1 MIVSQILIV
10 SLIMI
15 YVSWYLAYQTLHS
28 NANDVQDK
36 IDHAI
41 TRLARDAG
49 VPRSQIKQK
58 FFMKRHV
65 NITNATTLKT
75 STNLK

>member
-1 MIVSQILIV
+1 MIVSQILII

-28 NANDVQDK
+28 NTNDVQDK

-41 TRLARDAG
+41 TRLARQAG
-49 VPRSQIKQK
+49 VPRSKIKQK
-58 FFMKRHV
+58 FFVKRQAY
-65 NITNATTLKT
+65 IGNATTLKT
-75 STNLK
+75 SEKLK